1 MLAVLVVAAGLEARW
16 WLHRTVPP
24 LRGRETVAG
33 LRDSVVILWDSL
45 AVPHI
50 VARSDTDFFTA
61 LGYVHA
67 RDRLWQMDLLRH
79 AAEGRLSELFGR
91 ATIAADRTQ
100 RARETAGL
108 ARTRLAL
115 ASPAS
120 RAVAEAYARGVNAW
134 IARGRLPPEFR
145 IVGHVPEPW
154 EPRHS
159 LEVALLEA
167 WDLRTTGAEIALAR
181 AAARLGDARAAEM
194 APVYP
199 ADAPTIIPGPAM
211 RTGVEPSVRPSLEDA
226 DSHPGASN
234 SWVLGPARTR
244 SGKPILA
251 NDPHLT
257 LRAPSIWY
265 LVGAHA
271 PGYEA
276 VGVTIPGA
284 PVIVLGH
291 TARVAWGFTNGTVD
305 DVDYVLEQLT
315 PDSSRYRTAT
325 GWAPVEAIPE
335 TILVHGGS
343 PVVYERRR
351 TVHGPLVD
359 VGWRPDST
367 TEFALRWVAQD
378 PTDDLVAFL
387 GMARAKSRAD
397 FERAIETFR
406 SPEQNVVYADSSGTI
421 AYFLAGHVPVRR
433 HGTGD
438 RPTPGWTDEGTWTR
452 YLTSAELPRMVN
464 PAEGFIVTAN
474 NKIAGPSYP
483 FFLSTDWELPYRAV
497 RIREMVTGDSAAT
510 AASVAR
516 EQMDQVD
523 VFARAMAPRAARA
536 ATAAGRADL
545 ADQLGHWDGAM
556 TAAGTVPTLFWSWYR
571 TLQHLA
577 YDHDSPTYQ
586 PASPL
591 HHRLIQGELDSL
603 ARQAM
608 ARVLAGG
615 ASTIRPW
622 GEVHTL
628 TQEHPLG
635 SVSLLRLFLGFNV
648 GPVAVGGD
656 GHTVNVC
663 HSAESRAPFHCT
675 DGPSM
680 RHVVDLGNVDGAGG
694 FILPTGQS
702 GNPVSPH
709 YRDQTAR
716 WLKGELWILPID
728 VRRVVAVDTLIL
740 TTK

>member
-1 MLAVLVVAAGLEARW
+1 
-16 WLHRTVPP
+16 
-24 LRGRETVAG
+24 VAG
-33 LRDSVVILWDSL
+33 LGDSVVILWDSL

-50 VARSDTDFFTA
+50 IARADSDLFSA

-91 ATIAADRTQ
+91 ATVSVDRGQ
-100 RARETAGL
+100 RARETSGI
-108 ARTRLAL
+108 ARARLAQ
-115 ASPAS
+115 ASPAT
-120 RAVAEAYARGVNAW
+120 RAVAAAYARGVNAW
-134 IARGRLPPEFR
+134 IARGRLPPEFA
-145 IVGHVPEPW
+145 IVGHTPEPW

-159 LEVALLEA
+159 LEISLLEA

-181 AAARLGDARAAEM
+181 VAARLGEERAAEV

-199 ADAPTIIPGPAM
+199 ADAPTIIPSRSPRVPTQPTLAP
-211 RTGVEPSVRPSLEDA
+211 RVTDA
-226 DSHPGASN
+226 DAHPGASN
-234 SWVLGPARTR
+234 SWVLGPHRTK

-251 NDPHLT
+251 NDPHLA

-265 LVGAHA
+265 LAGAHA

-291 TARVAWGFTNGTVD
+291 TARLAWGFTNGTVD
-305 DVDYVLEQLT
+305 DVDYVLEQVT
-315 PDSSRYRTAT
+315 PDSSRYLTAT
-325 GWAPVEAIPE
+325 GWVPVEAVPE
-335 TILVHGGS
+335 TILVRGGK
-343 PVVYERRR
+343 PVVYSRRR

-378 PTDDLVAFL
+378 SSDELQALL
-387 GMARAKSRAD
+387 GMARAANRAE
-397 FERAIETFR
+397 FERALETFR
-406 SPEQNVVYADSSGTI
+406 SPEQNIVYADTTGTI

-433 HGTGD
+433 SGQGD
-438 RPTPGWTDEGTWTR
+438 RPTAGWTDEGKWVR

-474 NKIAGPSYP
+474 NKIAGPAYP
-483 FFLSTDWELPYRAV
+483 FFLSSDWELPYRAE
-497 RIREMVTGDSAAT
+497 RIREMVGADSSAT

-516 EQMDQVD
+516 EQLDQVD
-523 VFARAMAPRAARA
+523 VFARAMAPLAARA
-536 ATAAGRADL
+536 AEASGRRDL
-545 ADQLGHWDGAM
+545 AEQLQRWDGKM
-556 TAAGTVPTLFWSWYR
+556 VAGDTVPTLFWSWYR
-571 TLQHLA
+571 RLQHIV
-577 YDHDSPTYQ
+577 YDRDSSGYQ

-591 HHRLIQGELDSL
+591 HRLLLQANVDSL
-603 ARQAM
+603 ARRAM
-608 ARVLAGG
+608 DSVLA
-615 ASTIRPW
+615 SNRPLLSW
-622 GEVHTL
+622 GRAHTL

-635 SVSLLRLFLGFNV
+635 GVAFLRPFVRFNV
-648 GPVAVGGD
+648 GPVPVGGD
-656 GHTVNVC
+656 GYTVNVC
-663 HSAESRAPFHCT
+663 HSAESRPPYHCT

-680 RHVVDLGNVDGAGG
+680 RHVVDLGDVDGGGG

-702 GNPVSPH
+702 GNPLSPH

-716 WLKGELWILPID
+716 WQRGELWLLPID
-728 VRRVVAVDTLIL
+728 VRKVAAVDTLIL

>member
-1 MLAVLVVAAGLEARW
+1 VAGALGVRW
-16 WLHRTVPP
+16 WLRGTVPP
-24 LRGRETVAG
+24 LGGREAVAG
-33 LRDSVVILWDSL
+33 LHDSVTILWDSL

-50 VARSDTDFFTA
+50 IARSDTDFFTA

-79 AAEGRLSELFGR
+79 AAEGRLSELFGA
-91 ATIAADRTQ
+91 ATIAADRAQ

-108 ARTRLAL
+108 ARIRLAQ
-115 ASPAS
+115 ASAAS
-120 RAVAEAYARGVNAW
+120 RAAAEAYARGVNAW
-134 IARGRLPPEFR
+134 IARNQLPPEFR
-145 IVGHVPEPW
+145 ILGHRPEPW

-181 AAARLGDARAAEM
+181 AAARLGDARAAEL

-199 ADAPTIIPGPAM
+199 PDAPTIIPGTATRSSAAATDAGLHP
-211 RTGVEPSVRPSLEDA
+211 RLEDG

-234 SWVLGPARTR
+234 SWVLGPSRTR
-244 SGKPILA
+244 SHKPILA
-251 NDPHLT
+251 NDPHLA

-291 TARVAWGFTNGTVD
+291 SARMAWGFTNGTVD
-305 DVDYVLEQLT
+305 DVDYVMEQLT
-315 PDSSRYRTAT
+315 PDSSRYRTAS
-325 GWAPVEAIPE
+325 GWATVEAVPE
-335 TILVHGGS
+335 TILVHGGG
-343 PVVYERRR
+343 PVVYARRR

-378 PTDDLVAFL
+378 PTDDLVGFL
-387 GMARAKSRAD
+387 GMARATNRAE
-397 FERAIETFR
+397 FARAIEAFR
-406 SPEQNVVYADSSGTI
+406 SPEQNIVYADTAGTI
-421 AYFLAGHVPVRR
+421 AYFLAGHIPVRR
-433 HGTGD
+433 GGHGD
-438 RPTPGWTDEGTWTR
+438 RPTPGWTDEGRWVR
-452 YLTSAELPRMVN
+452 YLTAAELPQMVN

-483 FFLSTDWELPYRAV
+483 YFLSTDWELPYRAE
-497 RIREMVTGDSAAT
+497 RIREMVSADSAAT

-516 EQMDQVD
+516 EQLDQVD
-523 VFARAMAPRAARA
+523 VFARAMAPRAAHA
-536 ATAAGRADL
+536 AAAAGRPDL
-545 ADQLGHWDGAM
+545 AEELGRWDGTM
-556 TAAGTVPTLFWSWYR
+556 VPGSTVPTLFWSWYR
-571 TLQHLA
+571 ALQHLA
-577 YDHDSPTYQ
+577 YDGDSPTYQ

-591 HHRLIQGELDSL
+591 HYRLSHGQLDSL
-603 ARQAM
+603 ARLAM
-608 ARVLAGG
+608 DRVLARGT
-615 ASTIRPW
+615 SWIRPW
-622 GEVHTL
+622 GAAQTL

-635 SVSLLRLFLGFNV
+635 GVSLLRLFLGFNV
-648 GPVAVGGD
+648 GPTPVGGD
-656 GHTVNVC
+656 GYTVNVC
-663 HSAESRAPFHCT
+663 HSAEARAPFHCT

-680 RHVVDLGNVDGAGG
+680 RHVVDLGEVDGAGG

-709 YRDQTAR
+709 YRDQTER
-716 WLKGELWILPID
+716 WLRGELWLLPID
-728 VRRVVAVDTLIL
+728 VRKVAAVDTLVL
-740 TTK
+740 TTR